1 MLALLSDLNKI
12 NKLEVTKPAD
22 GVYSGVMR
30 QGTFVAADGT
40 AVEDGH
46 AGYAIWNEDNGADNT
61 WSPDVAATGKV
72 TVLLGGYR
80 CKTDQYT
87 GTPGVGDALTL
98 NTSGVLKAATM
109 DGTDNI
115 VGYVLE
121 AAAADFAYKGSTYT
135 VLHVH
140 II

>member
-1 MLALLSDLNKI
+1 MLALLSDINKI
-12 NKLEVTKPAD
+12 NKLEVSKPAD

-30 QGTFVAADGT
+30 QGTFIAADGT
-40 AVEDGH
+40 AVEAKHG
-46 AGYAIWNEDNGADNT
+46 GYAIWNEDNGADNT

-80 CKTDQYT
+80 AKTDQYA
-87 GTPGVGDALTL
+87 GTPAVGDALTL
-98 NTSGVLKAATM
+98 NTSGKLAAATV
-109 DGTDNI
+109 GTDNI
-115 VGYVLE
+115 VGYCIE
-121 AAAADFAYKGSTYT
+121 AAASDFAYKGSTYT

>member
-1 MLALLSDLNKI
+1 MLALLSDLNSI
-12 NKLEVTKPAD
+12 NKLEVTKPAV

-30 QGTFVAADGT
+30 QGTFIAADGT
-40 AVEDGH
+40 AVDAKQ

-61 WSPDVAATGKV
+61 WSPDVTATGQV
-72 TVLLGGYR
+72 SCLLGGYR

-87 GTPGVGDALTL
+87 GTPVVGDALYI
-98 NTSGVLKAATM
+98 NTNGVLAIATL
-109 DGTDNI
+109 GTHHVSAFCI
-115 VGYVLE
+115 E

-140 II
+140 VV